1 MSDLKYAPIK
11 SLRLEFDD
19 SKQFDSKKKI
29 DRILI
34 PTHTVIEYSRNN
46 GFTQRFSKNINLG
59 LNTMHQHYDK
69 FDPIQDRDN
78 LDIPDFMFRDGV
90 KKQKDFYKSLHKNKL
105 DIQKV
110 ILEDNILDNFVDIS
124 VNLTKGGI
132 ASTRLLGCSFSS
144 GDKEFKNI
152 NNVNNIEY
160 FLPINQNHLIRWL
173 ALDYINHKS
182 QSVKKNS
189 ITSWIGSDLLTAY
202 NQYIIS

>member
-1 MSDLKYAPIK
+1 
-11 SLRLEFDD
+11 
-19 SKQFDSKKKI
+19 
-29 DRILI
+29 
-34 PTHTVIEYSRNN
+34 
-46 GFTQRFSKNINLG
+46 
-59 LNTMHQHYDK
+59 MHQHYDK

-189 ITSWIGSDLLTAY
+189 ITSWIGLISSLLTI
-202 NQYIIS
+202 NI